1 MNFGR
6 VLLVSAEV
14 LLGHKL
20 RTGLSLSGVGIG
32 AAALVL
38 MVGAGQAAQENA
50 LAQVRAQ
57 GTNLIVVQAGK
68 FRSAGGRTRRVAQF
82 TTLKPADAVALRRQ
96 LNGASAVSGYT
107 QRRITAVYEKTRAST
122 TVAGAEP
129 ELFAIR
135 AIRAASGRLYTQLE
149 ERGMA
154 RVAVLGPTLAKNLFG
169 GDDPVGRTVQIN
181 KVEWKVI
188 GVAESRGQDATGDD
202 QDDVMFVPL
211 RSAMTR
217 LMKVVYL
224 QSVLIQCDSEESMTV
239 VAEEAAILLRKAH
252 RLRDGKEDDFT
263 IQDQRQLLADQT
275 QTSAAFTALVGGVAG
290 ASLLTGGVGILAVM
304 LISVRERTREIGLRR
319 ALGAR
324 KRDIR
329 LQFLMESGALAG
341 VGGVLGAAVGIG
353 GTALT
358 CNLAG
363 WPLTLPW
370 YTTAAAFFLCL
381 AMGVAFGLYPAVKAS
396 RLEPAVAL
404 HAAG

>member
-68 FRSAGGRTRRVAQF
+68 FRSAGGRTMRVAQF
-82 TTLKPADAVALRRQ
+82 TTLKPADAIAIRRQ
-96 LNGASAVSGYT
+96 LNGARAVSGYA
-107 QRRITAVYEKTRAST
+107 QRRFTAVYDKTRAST

-135 AIRAASGRLYTQLE
+135 AIRAASGRLYTPLE

-169 GDDPVGRTVQIN
+169 GDDPVGRTIQIN

-188 GVAESRGQDATGDD
+188 GVAESRGQDSTGDD
-202 QDDVMFVPL
+202 QDDVMFIPL

-217 LMKVVYL
+217 LMKVAYL
-224 QSVLIQCDSEESMTV
+224 QSVLIQCDSEEAMTG
-239 VAEEAAILLRKAH
+239 VAEEAAVLLRKSH
-252 RLRDGKEDDFT
+252 RLREEKEDDFT
-263 IQDQRQLLADQT
+263 IQDQRQLLSDQT

-304 LISVRERTREIGLRR
+304 LISVRERMREIGLRR

-324 KRDIR
+324 KSDIR

-341 VGGVLGAAVGIG
+341 VGGVFGAAAGIG

-358 CNLAG
+358 CHLAG
-363 WPLTLPW
+363 WPITLPW
-370 YTTAAAFFLCL
+370 DTTAAAFFLCL

-396 RLEPAVAL
+396 RLEPAMAL